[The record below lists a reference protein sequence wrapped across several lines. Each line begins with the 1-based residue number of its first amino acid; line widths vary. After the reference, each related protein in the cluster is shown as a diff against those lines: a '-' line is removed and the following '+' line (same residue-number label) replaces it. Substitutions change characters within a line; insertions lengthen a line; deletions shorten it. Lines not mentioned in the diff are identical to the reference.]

1 MVAVQAYLSG
11 KQAYILIVNPFPP
24 SWTLIEVH
32 PLFESF
38 THPSPRLWKHTH
50 PPRLAD
56 WLWAL
61 IDNRS
66 SKSPPLCNCSV
77 FIGNMAGIIVFVNA
91 SLNLYFYCC
100 FWCWCTSIVQ
110 LPLVIWSPL
119 CTTTPIL
126 WKFLFSRG
134 RKFLRNWTK
143 FCQFASAV
151 TQCSHWLS
159 WTKCLVEQ
167 RSIRCANGT
176 LSLQDIPSPLQ
187 VAWIE
192 QLWQKPI
199 KLKRNFRRKENF

>member
-24 SWTLIEVH
+24 LWTLIEVH

-66 SKSPPLCNCSV
+66 SKSPPLWNCSV
-77 FIGNMAGIIVFVNA
+77 FIGNMADIIVVVKA
-91 SLNLYFYCC
+91 SLNLHYYC
-100 FWCWCTSIVQ
+100 FWCCCTSIFYCRTPSSNLVTAVHDDSNPVEIFIFTRKEISTELDKILPICFCSNPVQ
-110 LPLVIWSPL
+110 SLAELNQVS
-119 CTTTPIL
+119 
-126 WKFLFSRG
+126 G
-134 RKFLRNWTK
+134 WTK
-143 FCQFASAV
+143 KYPMCQWYSPPPRY
-151 TQCSHWLS
+151 T
-159 WTKCLVEQ
+159 
-167 RSIRCANGT
+167 I
-176 LSLQDIPSPLQ
+176 PLQ

-199 KLKRNFRRKENF
+199 KLKRNFRRK

>member
-24 SWTLIEVH
+24 LWTLIEVH

-38 THPSPRLWKHTH
+38 THPSPRLLKHTH
-50 PPRLAD
+50 PPPQLAD
-56 WLWAL
+56 SLWAL

-66 SKSPPLCNCSV
+66 SKSPPLWNYSV
-77 FIGNMAGIIVFVNA
+77 FIGTMADIIVFVRA
-91 SLNLYFYCC
+91 SLNLHFYC
-100 FWCWCTSIVQ
+100 FWCCCTSIVQ

-151 TQCSHWLS
+151 PVQLLAELN
-159 WTKCLVEQ
+159 KCLVEQ
-167 RSIRCANGT
+167 RSIRCT
-176 LSLQDIPSPLQ
+176 IPLQLYHPPPDVPSPSKWPEL
-187 VAWIE
+187 I
-192 QLWQKPI
+192 
-199 KLKRNFRRKENF
+199 NFGKSQSS